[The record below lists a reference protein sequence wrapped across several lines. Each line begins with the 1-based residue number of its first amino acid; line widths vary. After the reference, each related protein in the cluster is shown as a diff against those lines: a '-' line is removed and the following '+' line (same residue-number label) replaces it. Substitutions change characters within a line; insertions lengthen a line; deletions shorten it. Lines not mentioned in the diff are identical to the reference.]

1 MRLSLFQIEDQL
13 GYEDLGQK
21 PRVVKQ
27 AKFEY
32 SPLGKIFSKKLKQE
46 KDKKNRFLK
55 MLKNMDYKNER
66 KFKSY

>member
-32 SPLGKIFSKKLKQE
+32 SPIGKIFSKKLKQE
-46 KDKKNRFLK
+46 EDKKIDF
-55 MLKNMDYKNER
+55 
-66 KFKSY
+66 